1 MDAFDK
7 RADDICELGGHMREW
22 EIADD
27 AVLLGGISSVKII
40 KGLLGPDVVVM
51 REHDSLG
58 HAGSS

>member
-7 RADDICELGGHMREW
+7 RANDICELGGHMREW

-27 AVLLGGISSVKII
+27 AVLFGGISSVKII